1 MPMAHA
7 IKRTAPG
14 GSKNLEYTEIKPHD
28 LSKDEV
34 RIKHH
39 AIGVNFIDIYH
50 REGKYPL
57 SNKAGILGVEAAGE
71 IIETGNAVGELR
83 VGDQVAYISGDGGCY
98 ATQGIMPANR
108 VVKLPAQVDPKQAAA
123 LMVQGMTAQYLL
135 RRCTK
140 VTKRD
145 RILIH
150 AAAGGVGLLMC
161 QWARDIGAEI
171 WGTVSTEEK
180 ADLAIKAGCDHTINY
195 TEENFVDRILADTD
209 GIGVRIIF
217 DGVGKDTFIDGLD
230 ALRSRG
236 TCVLFGQASG
246 PVDPFDLNLLS
257 QKGSLYLTRPSLFD
271 YTKTRRDLLTSAN
284 EMFKALIGEKISA
297 NIHHEIPLKEAA
309 KAHDMLENRKTT
321 GSIILIP

>member
-1 MPMAHA
+1 MPHA
-7 IKRTAPG
+7 IQRTAPG
-14 GSKNLEYTEIKPHD
+14 GIDTLEYTEIESPD
-28 LSKDEV
+28 LNPDEV

-57 SNKAGILGVEAAGE
+57 SNENAVLGVEAAGE
-71 IIETGNAVGELR
+71 IMEAGNAVGELR
-83 VGDQVAYISGDGGCY
+83 VGDKVAYIAADAGSY
-98 ATQGIMPANR
+98 STERVMPANR
-108 VVKLPAQVDPKQAAA
+108 VVKLPSQVDPKEAAS

-145 RILIH
+145 RILVH

-161 QWARDIGAEI
+161 QWARSIGAEI

-180 ADLAIKAGCDHTINY
+180 ADLAINAGCDHTINY
-195 TEENFVDRILADTD
+195 EDENFVDRILADTD
-209 GIGVRIIF
+209 SIGVRIVF

-230 ALRSRG
+230 ALRDRG

-246 PVDPFDLNLLS
+246 PVDPFDPAILAE
-257 QKGSLYLTRPSLFD
+257 KGSLYLTRPSLFD

-284 EMFKALIGEKISA
+284 DMFKALISEKISA
-297 NIHHEIPLKEAA
+297 NIHHEIPLKDAA
-309 KAHDMLENRKTT
+309 KAHELLENRETT
-321 GSIILIP
+321 GSIVLIP